1 MDKIML
7 TESLSLVRLTWW
19 SLAKKLEFDNHLQKC
34 CWYLKHTCRS
44 HSFYLPS
51 FLERFLLV
59 CFLRER
65 YSTFKL
71 QFCNNFPCNVN
82 STTIWLKRLL
92 DQWASQVAL
101 VVKNLPANAGD
112 SGDKDLIPGPGR
124 SSGVGNGNPLQYSWL
139 ENSMG
144 RGAMGPHRL

>member
-1 MDKIML
+1 ML

-82 STTIWLKRLL
+82 YMTKTTPWSMGFPGGTSGKESACQCRRLKRQGF
-92 DQWASQVAL
+92 DPWARKILWSRKRQPTPIF
-101 VVKNLPANAGD
+101 LPGKFH
-112 SGDKDLIPGPGR
+112 GQR
-124 SSGVGNGNPLQYSWL
+124 SHGT
-139 ENSMG
+139 
-144 RGAMGPHRL
+144 A